1 MHTFSPLDKIRI
13 ELRRNLF
20 ISSTKTCFKLLSI
33 QESRRLKLVSAA
45 QVILAL
51 VDLVAVSALGLVGS
65 LTVYGIQSKSPE
77 GSIFKLLDFFGLNSF
92 SFQAQVGIIGAGA
105 AILLVFRT
113 GVSAIIQFRTLRFL
127 SLRGAVISS
136 RLVSKLLNQNLL
148 AINRRTSQEN
158 LFALTTGVNLI
169 TVGIIGTLSSIFAD
183 LVLLGILFFGLLL
196 LDPIMALSSILY
208 FAAIGISLYFL
219 MHKRVN
225 KLAQREAILS
235 IKSNEKILEILQ
247 SFRELTVRSK
257 RGWYSQVIANTRHS
271 IALNQAELSFM
282 PNISKYILEI
292 GLVFGGVLV
301 SAVQF
306 ILKDASSAIASMA
319 IFLVTS
325 ARVAPAVLRLQ
336 TALLSV
342 KQNLSGAR
350 LTFDLIDELKFTNEE
365 STEKPTNFIHH
376 GFRGEIDL
384 LQLSFRYPGNQEQT
398 IKNVSLNI
406 RRGEFVGLVGPSG
419 SGKSTLVDL
428 ILGVL
433 PVESGMA
440 LLDGKKPLET
450 IQNFP
455 GAVAYVPQEVFL
467 TSGTVLENIA
477 LGFADD
483 EIDLSRVA
491 QVVEQAGLTGF
502 MGELPD
508 GIRTRISERGSN
520 LSGGQKQ
527 RIGIARALYT
537 NPKLLVL
544 DEATSAL
551 DGTTEREIVNT
562 LLKIKGDVT
571 LLVIAHRL
579 TTLIDADRIVYLKK
593 GNVIAQGSIAVVRKQ
608 VPDFDKQFEMFES

>member
-1 MHTFSPLDKIRI
+1 MLTFRFLEKIKI
-13 ELRRNLF
+13 EIRRNSLL
-20 ISSTKTCFKLLSI
+20 SSTRKCFHLLSTQEI
-33 QESRRLKLVSAA
+33 QRLKLVSGA

-51 VDLVAVSALGLVGS
+51 LDLVAVSALGLVGS
-65 LTVYGIQSKSPE
+65 LTVYGIQSKRPE
-77 GSIFKLLDFFGLNSF
+77 GSIFKLLDFVGLNSF
-92 SFQAQVGIIGAGA
+92 SFQAQVGIIGASA

-113 GVSAIIQFRTLRFL
+113 GISAVIQFRTLRFL

-136 RLVSKLLNQNLL
+136 RLVSRLLNQSLL
-148 AINRRTSQEN
+148 LIRRRTSQEN

-169 TVGIIGTLSSIFAD
+169 TVGIIGSLSGIFSD
-183 LVLLGILFFGLLL
+183 LVLLAILFFGLLL
-196 LDPIMALSSILY
+196 LDPVMALTSISY

-219 MHKRVN
+219 MHRRVN
-225 KLAQREAILS
+225 LLAQKEANLS

-257 RGWYSQVIANTRHS
+257 RGWYSQIIANTRHA
-271 IALNQAELSFM
+271 IALNHAELSFM

-306 ILKDASSAIASMA
+306 ILKDASAAIASVA

-350 LTFDLIDELKFTNEE
+350 LTFDLIDELKFTDEE
-365 STEKPTNFIHH
+365 SMDKPTNFIHS
-376 GFRGEIDL
+376 GFKGEIDL
-384 LQLSFRYPGNQEQT
+384 AGLSFRYPDNDEQT
-398 IKNVSLNI
+398 IEDINLNI
-406 RRGEFVGLVGPSG
+406 HSGEFVGLVGPSG
-419 SGKSTLVDL
+419 SGKSTLVDV

-433 PVESGMA
+433 PVDSGMV
-440 LLDGKKPLET
+440 LLDGKKPIET

-477 LGFADD
+477 LGFADEEVD
-483 EIDLSRVA
+483 ISRVDD
-491 QVVEQAGLTGF
+491 VISQAGLRKF
-502 MGELPD
+502 INELPH
-508 GIRTRISERGSN
+508 GIQTKIQERGFN

-562 LLKIKGDVT
+562 LLKIKGNVT
-571 LLVIAHRL
+571 LLIIAHRL
-579 TTLIDADRIVYLKK
+579 STLTAADRIVYLNK
-593 GNVIAQGSIAVVRKQ
+593 GKVIAQGSIKAVRTQ
-608 VPDFDKQFEMFES
+608 VPDFDKQFEMFKF